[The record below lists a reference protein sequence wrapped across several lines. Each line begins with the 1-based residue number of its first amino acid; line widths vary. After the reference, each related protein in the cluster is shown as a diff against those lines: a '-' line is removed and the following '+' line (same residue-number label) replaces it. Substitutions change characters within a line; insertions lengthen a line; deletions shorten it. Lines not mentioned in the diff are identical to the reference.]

1 MVERRTNKAKLT
13 DPRVP
18 LPERL
23 ATWDGPSWL
32 SEHTPITGSV
42 LHGSISRIADNVAS
56 HLADVSGGA
65 VRVLRMVLYFQ
76 IDEANRI
83 WLTHCGTLKTQQ
95 PKDGP
100 PRFGPNRHHHS
111 QRRPGQPQPS
121 PSVHHHASELRLAEG
136 LVTPT
141 FAGRAGPRPASPTA
155 PKGSMPPVPAASGPV
170 SYPSRSAAMN
180 VALLGGPLDL
190 QQFKDL
196 ELPAPAP
203 SFSATKAASPF
214 AAAAGSGDGDGD
226 GGSGGNGRFLCVM
239 TGEMYP
245 ASERCDV
252 TYKQLLQ
259 HWFALS
265 SQLPNEGDRLR
276 AMDTIPAALRRANP
290 SLTREWYLRVRSQP
304 SFLYRTA
311 PVCTEAVSALCG
323 GTAGAD
329 EQGRPG
335 TRPGT
340 RGVSAPATPSGGAA
354 RAGARAAA
362 AMGRQRPL
370 TAVGTAGPHSGP
382 GGVSVNAHSP
392 LPVAIQPRA
401 AANVLRKAP
410 SRAKSASNGG
420 AAFPSQQAGQSRY
433 TPASSGSS
441 GVSPAARHGTQP
453 AGAALGGAGGFP
465 SMLLPRGAAAG
476 QEAAGGGCGLYPE
489 ESLSLISHL
498 YAPSI
503 EQAVN
508 ARAATAALPRE
519 VVREAEAAIAVKEAL
534 ATKAE
539 EALEGRQRTAGPAD
553 SAPGSPTRGCGLGA
567 SDGSPGAA
575 PMSPVQV
582 SSPVIFPLGRSTSRR
597 SHSHSH
603 SHSHSTRAIH
613 RMSTCSDAA
622 EMGSSAS
629 GSEPNSPAGGGSSS
643 GGYTPTSGPRM
654 SPPRAA
660 PPTLHTIHEE
670 GAHAHGPPPRATS
683 SHLSPHSHRAGS
695 SGGGSGTPPR
705 SAGSHSVPRMRPP
718 TRTSTDRPP
727 PTGSSAG
734 SRYQVP
740 YNGIAAMYASA
751 ASGASVVAYRSLSES
766 GDVPSLL
773 PGGSFNASL
782 ASSFGSM
789 ASRRSNGT
797 LGLSQDDVRTLR
809 ELNDAYSA
817 AEKLTQQLLAQAHE
831 ILSEDGGS
839 APNSRPGSTATS
851 PARVHPPPAR
861 GASPNGASAGAR
873 PQSRGSPGGGSAG
886 LGSASGAGSR
896 AGLPPAAPRPGSVGG
911 PGPSP
916 LGAQGGA
923 VGRQD
928 SGKRPGSAGRA
939 SVEGPGSRQSSLK
952 RGSSNGSGAGVGE
965 GPDREAAAHLPPIA
979 RLPSGRSATGGEAQ
993 QGAGQGEGTASSAR
1007 SMISAVEGAGDG
1019 KGGSG
1024 AGAAGVGPPA
1034 VDMLTS
1040 AEADLLAEALRDG

>member
-111 QRRPGQPQPS
+111 QRRPGQPQHS
-121 PSVHHHASELRLAEG
+121 ASVHHHASELRLAEG

-141 FAGRAGPRPASPTA
+141 FAGRAGPRSASPTA

-190 QQFKDL
+190 QQL

-214 AAAAGSGDGDGD
+214 AAAAGSGDGDGH

-245 ASERCDV
+245 VSERCDV

-311 PVCTEAVSALCG
+311 PVCTEAMSALCSG
-323 GTAGAD
+323 GAGVE

-335 TRPGT
+335 TRQGT
-340 RGVSAPATPSGGAA
+340 RRASAPATPSGGAA

-382 GGVSVNAHSP
+382 GCVSANAHSP
-392 LPVAIQPRA
+392 LPVAMQPRA
-401 AANVLRKAP
+401 ATNALRKAP
-410 SRAKSASNGG
+410 SRAKSPSNGG
-420 AAFPSQQAGQSRY
+420 VAFPQQHADQARY

-441 GVSPAARHGTQP
+441 GVSPAASHGPRP
-453 AGAALGGAGGFP
+453 AGSALGGASGFP

-476 QEAAGGGCGLYPE
+476 KEAAGGGCGLYPE

-539 EALEGRQRTAGPAD
+539 EALEGRQRAVGPAG
-553 SAPGSPTRGCGLGA
+553 SPPGSPTRGRGPGA
-567 SDGSPGAA
+567 ADDGPGAA

-582 SSPVIFPLGRSTSRR
+582 SSPVIFPLGRSASRR
-597 SHSHSH
+597 SHSQ
-603 SHSHSTRAIH
+603 SHSTRAVH

-629 GSEPNSPAGGGSSS
+629 GSEPSSPAGGGSSS

-654 SPPRAA
+654 SPPRAS

-683 SHLSPHSHRAGS
+683 SHLSPHSHRAGG
-695 SGGGSGTPPR
+695 SGGGNGTPPR

-718 TRTSTDRPP
+718 TRTSSDRHPP
-727 PTGSSAG
+727 PGSSAG

-782 ASSFGSM
+782 ASSVGSM

-851 PARVHPPPAR
+851 PARVHPPKAR
-861 GASPNGASAGAR
+861 GPSPTGPAAGAR
-873 PQSRGSPGGGSAG
+873 PQSRGSPGAGSG
-886 LGSASGAGSR
+886 MLGSAPGAGSR

-923 VGRQD
+923 EGRQD

-952 RGSSNGSGAGVGE
+952 RGSSNGSGGGVGE

-979 RLPSGRSATGGEAQ
+979 RLPNSRSAVGGEAQ
-993 QGAGQGEGTASSAR
+993 QVAGQGEGTANSAR
-1007 SMISAVEGAGDG
+1007 SMVSAVEGAGDG
-1019 KGGSG
+1019 GKAGSG
-1024 AGAAGVGPPA
+1024 AGAAGGAPPA

-1040 AEADLLAEALRDG
+1040 AEADLLAEALRDC